1 MTPAVTGIARLP
13 RPVDQREPVIGRDAY
28 IVQIVDLLFERFLE
42 VVRFRQPEIEPFIV
56 RDRPLSQLPSPLLL
70 RALQAYGIWF
80 QLLAI
85 AEENA
90 TIRRRRQ
97 IERDGGPDALP
108 GTFSHVIARAAAAG
122 IESDAIQ
129 RLLDGT
135 LVQPVLTAHP
145 TEAKRVTVLEIHR
158 RIYRLLVELESSRW
172 TPRERDDLHI
182 RLRDEIDLL
191 WLTGE
196 IRLEKPTV
204 EQEVAWGLHFFD
216 ETIFGRIPELL
227 DKLDAALARHYPDVR
242 FRIPPFFRFGSWI
255 GGDRDGNPFVTDAIT
270 RDALRASRL
279 AVLRRY
285 RSELDRLLRTLSVAA
300 HGTAVPPV
308 FLERLRAELE
318 ASGERAAFEARNPGE
333 VFRQFLACMLRKL
346 DATLAASER
355 QQPPAVGYVDPDQL
369 VADLVALETGLA
381 GARCG
386 SLARSHV
393 RPVRRQVEAFGFC
406 AASLDIRQNA
416 IVINRTLQAIWRQ
429 RHPGQTTPSPDS
441 DAWKSW
447 LLAELAQPLDAPFV
461 FPDLPAEASDTLATF
476 HLMREVSADRSALG
490 AFILSMTARAADV
503 LGVYLLAKY
512 AGLFADAEGVER
524 CTLRIVPLFETI
536 ADLQRAPAILREL
549 LAVPLVRRSLR
560 AFGRT
565 QEVMLGYSDSNKD
578 GGFLAANWALFKAQ
592 IELARVGRSAD
603 IGIAYFHGRGGSV
616 SRGGAPAG
624 RAIEAQPHGSVQGRL
639 RMTEQGEVVSAHYA
653 NRGSA
658 LAHMELLA
666 ASVLSHSLRS
676 APQESGETRAADP
689 EFDEAMEALA
699 GVAYY
704 AYRRLADH
712 PGLVAYYH
720 AASPVAELTWLKLG
734 SRPARRFGA
743 KTLDDL
749 RAIPW
754 VFGWSQ
760 NRHLI
765 PGWYGVGTALLRF
778 LEIRGPSA
786 QDLLR
791 RMFRSSP
798 IFRLIID
805 EVEKILPLVDMAVA
819 RRFAALVTDEHV
831 RERIFAMVEAEYHR
845 TIAMVLRITGE
856 PELLSRF
863 PNHRGRIEGRLAM
876 LNRAGTEQVE
886 LLRRVRARPASST
899 ENEDFVPLL
908 LSINCVA
915 AGLGWTG

>member
-1 MTPAVTGIARLP
+1 MNGIARLP
-13 RPVDQREPVIGRDAY
+13 RPESQREPIIGHDAY
-28 IVQIVDLLFERFLE
+28 IAQIVDLLFERFIE
-42 VVRFRQPEIEPFIV
+42 VVRFRQPEIEANLTG
-56 RDRPLSQLPSPLLL
+56 DRPLDRLPPHLLL
-70 RALQAYGIWF
+70 RTLQAYGIWF

-97 IERDGGPDALP
+97 VERDGGPDALP

-122 IESDAIQ
+122 VEPDAIQ
-129 RLLDGT
+129 QLLDRT

-158 RIYRLLVELESSRW
+158 RIYRLLVELESPRW
-172 TPRERDDLHI
+172 TPRERDDLHV

-227 DKLDAALARHYPDVR
+227 DKLDAALARHYPESR

-270 RDALRASRL
+270 RGALHASRL
-279 AVLRRY
+279 ATLRRY
-285 RSELDRLLRTLSVAA
+285 RNEVDRLLRTLSVAA

-318 ASGERAAFEARNPGE
+318 ASGDRAGIEARNPGE
-333 VFRQFLACMLRKL
+333 VFRQFLACMLRRL
-346 DATLAASER
+346 DATLAAAER
-355 QQPPAVGYVDPDQL
+355 QQALVAGYATPDQV
-369 VADLVALETGLA
+369 VADLIALETGLA

-386 SLARSHV
+386 SLVRSLV

-429 RHPGQTTPSPDS
+429 RHEGEAPPGPDS

-447 LLAELAQPLDAPFV
+447 LLAELARPLDALPV
-461 FPDLPAEASDTLATF
+461 SPGLPAEARDTLATF
-476 HLMREVSADRSALG
+476 RLMREMTEDRTALG
-490 AFILSMTARAADV
+490 AFILSMTARATDL
-503 LGVYLLAKY
+503 LGVYLLAKW

-549 LAVPLVRRSLR
+549 LSVPLVRRSVR
-560 AFGRT
+560 ALGRT

-578 GGFLAANWALFKAQ
+578 GGFFAANWALFKAQ
-592 IELARVGRSAD
+592 IDLTRIGRQFD
-603 IGIAYFHGRGGSV
+603 IAIAYFHGRGGSV

-624 RAIEAQPHGSVQGRL
+624 RAIEAQPSGSVQGRL

-666 ASVLSHSLRS
+666 ASVLSHSLRP
-676 APQESGETRAADP
+676 AAHHTRAADA

-699 GVAYY
+699 GVSAA
-704 AYRRLADH
+704 AYRQLADH

-720 AASPVAELTWLKLG
+720 AASPVAELAWLKLG

-778 LEIRGPSA
+778 LEVRGPAA
-786 QDLLR
+786 QELLR
-791 RMFRSSP
+791 RMFRVSP

-805 EVEKILPLVDMAVA
+805 EVEKTLPLVDMTIA
-819 RRFAALVTDEHV
+819 RRFAALVPDEPV
-831 RERIFAMVEAEYHR
+831 REQIFAMVEAEYHR
-845 TIAMVLRITGE
+845 TVDMVLRVTGE

-863 PNHRGRIEGRLAM
+863 PNHRGRVDGRLAM
-876 LNRAGTEQVE
+876 LNRAGAEQVE
-886 LLRRVRARPASST
+886 LLRRVRARPAAFT

>member
-1 MTPAVTGIARLP
+1 MTGVARLP
-13 RPVDQREPVIGRDAY
+13 RPESQREPPIGRDAY
-28 IVQIVDLLFERFLE
+28 IAHIVDLLYERLLE
-42 VVRFRQPEIEPFIV
+42 VVRFRQPEIEPSLAG
-56 RDRPLSQLPSPLLL
+56 DAPLGRLPPHLLL

-80 QLLAI
+80 QLLTI

-108 GTFSHVIARAAAAG
+108 GTFSHVVARAAAAG
-122 IESDAIQ
+122 VEADEIQ
-129 RLLDGT
+129 RLLDRM

-158 RIYRLLVELESSRW
+158 RIYRLLVELESPRW
-172 TPRERDDLHI
+172 TPRERDELHA

-216 ETIFGRIPELL
+216 ETIVGRIPELL
-227 DKLDAALARHYPDVR
+227 DKLDAALARHYPEAG
-242 FRIPPFFRFGSWI
+242 FRIPAFFRFGSWI
-255 GGDRDGNPFVTDAIT
+255 GGDRDGNPCVTDATT
-270 RDALRASRL
+270 RNALHSSRV
-279 AVLRRY
+279 AILRRY
-285 RSELDRLLRTLSVAA
+285 RGEIERLLRTLSVAA
-300 HGTAVPPV
+300 HGAAVPPA
-308 FLERLRAELE
+308 FLDRLQAALD
-318 ASGERAAFEARNPGE
+318 ASGDRSVIEARNPGE

-346 DATLAASER
+346 DAALAAAER
-355 QQPPAVGYVDPDQL
+355 RQPPPPEGYAGPGRF
-369 VADLVALETGLA
+369 VADLTVLETGLA

-386 SLARSHV
+386 SLARSLV
-393 RPVRRQVEAFGFC
+393 RPLRRQVEAFGFC

-416 IVINRTLQAIWRQ
+416 MVVNRTLQAIWCE
-429 RHPGQTTPSPDS
+429 RHDDRAPPDT
-441 DAWKSW
+441 DGEAWKSW
-447 LLAELAQPLDAPFV
+447 LLAELARPLESLPIFA
-461 FPDLPAEASDTLATF
+461 DLPADAGDTLETF
-476 HLMREVSADRSALG
+476 RLMREMSADDGALG
-490 AFILSMTARAADV
+490 AFILSMTSRAADL

-512 AGLFADAEGVER
+512 AGLFSDAQGIES
-524 CTLRIVPLFETI
+524 CTLRIVPLFETV

-549 LAVPLVRRSLR
+549 LSVPLVRRTVR
-560 AFGRT
+560 DFGRT

-592 IELARVGRSAD
+592 IDLTRIGRQFDVA
-603 IGIAYFHGRGGSV
+603 IAYFHGRGGSV

-624 RAIEAQPHGSVQGRL
+624 RAIEAQPPGSVQGRL

-666 ASVLSHSLRS
+666 ASVLSHSLRTADDS
-676 APQESGETRAADP
+676 RAAEA

-699 GVAYY
+699 GVSAA
-704 AYRRLADH
+704 AYRQLADH

-720 AASPVAELTWLKLG
+720 AASPVDELAWLKLG

-778 LEIRGPSA
+778 LEIRGPAA
-786 QDLLR
+786 QELLR
-791 RMFRSSP
+791 RMFKASP
-798 IFRLIID
+798 VFRLIVD
-805 EVEKILPLVDMAVA
+805 EVEKILPLVDLTIA
-819 RRFAALVTDEHV
+819 RRFADLVPDERV
-831 RERIFAMVEAEYHR
+831 RDEIFAMVEAEYHR
-845 TIAMVLRITGE
+845 TVAMVLRVTGE

-863 PNHRGRIEGRLAM
+863 PNHRGRIDGRLAM
-876 LNRAGTEQVE
+876 LDRAGAEQVE
-886 LLRRVRARPASST
+886 LLRRVRARPSSST

>member
-1 MTPAVTGIARLP
+1 MAGIARLP
-13 RPVDQREPVIGRDAY
+13 RPESQREPIIGRDAY
-28 IVQIVDLLFERFLE
+28 IAQIVDLLFERFLE
-42 VVRFRQPEIEPFIV
+42 VVRFRQPEIEANLAGDEPL
-56 RDRPLSQLPSPLLL
+56 DRLPPHLLL
-70 RALQAYGIWF
+70 RALQSYGIWF
-80 QLLAI
+80 QLLTI

-108 GTFSHVIARAAAAG
+108 GTFSHVVARAAANGVEAD
-122 IESDAIQ
+122 EIQ
-129 RLLDGT
+129 RLLDRM
-135 LVQPVLTAHP
+135 LVEPVLTAHP

-158 RIYRLLVELESSRW
+158 RIYRLLVELESPRW
-172 TPRERDDLHI
+172 TPRERDDLHVH
-182 RLRDEIDLL
+182 LRNEIDLL

-196 IRLEKPTV
+196 IRLEKPSV
-204 EQEVAWGLHFFD
+204 EQEVAWARHFFD
-216 ETIFGRIPELL
+216 ETIFGQVPELIER
-227 DKLDAALARHYPDVR
+227 LDAALARHYPEAG
-242 FRIPPFFRFGSWI
+242 FRIPAFFRFGSWV

-270 RDALRASRL
+270 RSALHGSRL
-279 AVLRRY
+279 AALRRY
-285 RSELDRLLRTLSVAA
+285 RGELDRLLRTLSVAA
-300 HGTAVPPV
+300 HGTAVPGP
-308 FLERLRAELE
+308 FLERLHAELE
-318 ASGERAAFEARNPGE
+318 ATGDRGAIEARNPGE
-333 VFRQFLACMLRKL
+333 VFRQFLTCMLRKL
-346 DATLAASER
+346 ETTLDPAER
-355 QQPPAVGYVDPDQL
+355 RRLPPPAAAYASADQL
-369 VADLVALETGLA
+369 VADLIVLETGLA

-386 SLARSHV
+386 SLVRSLV

-429 RHPGQTTPSPDS
+429 RHRGQTPPDADA
-441 DAWKSW
+441 DAWKAW
-447 LLAELAQPLDAPFV
+447 IAEELTRPLDSLPA
-461 FPDLPAEASDTLATF
+461 FPGLPAEARDTVATF
-476 HLMREVSADRSALG
+476 RLMREMRDGRGALG
-490 AFILSMTARAADV
+490 AFVLSMTARAGDL

-512 AGLFADAEGVER
+512 AGLFADAEGVES

-549 LAVPLVRRSLR
+549 LSVPLVRRTVR

-578 GGFLAANWALFKAQ
+578 GGFLSANWALFKAQ
-592 IELARVGRSAD
+592 IELTRIGRQFDVA
-603 IGIAYFHGRGGSV
+603 IAYFHGRGGSV

-624 RAIEAQPHGSVQGRL
+624 RAIEAQPSGSVQGRL

-653 NRGSA
+653 NRGTA

-666 ASVLSHSLRS
+666 ASVLSHSLRP
-676 APQESGETRAADP
+676 ADESRAIDP

-699 GVAYY
+699 GIAYA
-704 AYRRLADH
+704 AYRQLADH

-765 PGWYGVGTALLRF
+765 PGWYGVGTALARF

-786 QDLLR
+786 QELLG
-791 RMFRSSP
+791 RMFRVCP
-798 IFRLIID
+798 VFRLIVD
-805 EVEKILPLVDMAVA
+805 EVEKTLPLVDLAVA
-819 RRFAALVTDEHV
+819 GRFADLVPDAGV
-831 RERIFAMVEAEYHR
+831 RNAIFAMVEAEYHR

-863 PNHRGRIEGRLAM
+863 PNHRGRVESRVAM
-876 LNRAGTEQVE
+876 LNRAGAEQVE
-886 LLRRVRARPASST
+886 LLRRVRARPGAST
-899 ENEDFVPLL
+899 DNEDFVPLL